1 MAKPMIES
9 KKDMQEELK
18 YMRKGGA
25 PKSVINKERKE
36 HSDMKAEEKA
46 EGYKNGGKVKCMA
59 NGGGVRSTQD
69 YSK

>member
-25 PKSVINKERKE
+25 PKSVIAKERKE
-36 HSDMKAEEKA
+36 HADMKAEEKA
-46 EGYKNGGKVKCMA
+46 EGYANGGMVGRC
-59 NGGGVRSTQD
+59 GGGVRSAQD
-69 YSK
+69 YRK